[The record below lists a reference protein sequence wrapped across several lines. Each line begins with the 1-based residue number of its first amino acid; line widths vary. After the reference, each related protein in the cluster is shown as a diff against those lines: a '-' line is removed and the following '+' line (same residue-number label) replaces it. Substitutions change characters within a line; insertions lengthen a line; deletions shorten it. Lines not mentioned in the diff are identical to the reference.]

1 MELDAIVV
9 FTKVVE
15 TKSFSGAARLL
26 KMPKTTVSSKIAG
39 LEKRLGVTLI
49 QRTTRHLNITESGL
63 VFYNHCVNAIKSIEQ
78 GESEI
83 LSRQEKP
90 KGLLKITFPV
100 GISSSILARIISEYL
115 NKYPDVTIELIVTNR
130 LVDLIREG
138 FDLAIR
144 AGQLSDSTL
153 RTKKF
158 FDVHF
163 SLWASHDFIKNN
175 NKINHPLDL
184 KTHSLIMHNSLNL
197 RNFELIK
204 GNESFILKDES
215 RVVSDDFQII
225 KELILLNNGIGLLP
239 NHVLN
244 NKHEL
249 DNLIQ
254 VLPDWKF
261 NSTGSFSFVFPAQKY
276 ASPKVK
282 FFIELALDR
291 INKT

>member
-26 KMPKTTVSSKIAG
+26 KMPKTTVSFKIAA

-63 VFYNHCVNAIKSIEQ
+63 VYYSHCVNAIKSIEQ
-78 GESEI
+78 GESEL
-83 LSRQEKP
+83 LSRQDKP
-90 KGLLKITFPV
+90 KGLLKITFPL
-100 GISSSILARIISEYL
+100 GISSFILAQIISEYL
-115 NKYPDVTIELIVTNR
+115 KKYPDVTIELIVTNR
-130 LVDLIREG
+130 IVDLIREG

-163 SLWASHDFIKNN
+163 SLWASHDFIEKN
-175 NKINHPLDL
+175 NKINHPSHL
-184 KTHSLIMHNSLNL
+184 KSHSLIMHNSLNL
-197 RNFELIK
+197 KNFELIK
-204 GNESFILKDES
+204 GKERFLLNDES
-215 RVVSDDFQII
+215 RVLSDDFQII

-244 NKHEL
+244 NKNERDNL
-249 DNLIQ
+249 KYYLIGNLIQ
-254 VLPDWKF
+254 QVPFLL
-261 NSTGSFSFVFPAQKY
+261 SFLLKNTLRL
-276 ASPKVK
+276 KLNLLL
-282 FFIELALDR
+282 I
-291 INKT
+291 